1 MHLKSFLRVTVFN
14 CINIPKNENVGEIH
28 PYVILR
34 FHGNKKKYLIFKCL
48 IMANLNFYY
57 LID

>member
-1 MHLKSFLRVTVFN
+1 MRLKSFLSITVFN

-34 FHGNKKKYLIFKCL
+34 
-48 IMANLNFYY
+48 LNGK
-57 LID
+57 